1 MSFAT
6 KKPFGKTIRIH
17 FGLLNS
23 IIMEYCERGDL
34 FQKITHY
41 KKNDL
46 TFDEREIW
54 NVLVQILLGLKA
66 LHDRRIF
73 HRDLKSANIFLC
85 KNGAVK
91 IGDMNV
97 SKIAKKGMLYTQT
110 GTPYYASPE
119 VWRDKPYDHK
129 SDIWSLGC
137 IVYEM
142 CALKPPFRADNME
155 GLYKKVIKGSYDKLP
170 SRYSPDLSEVIK
182 MMLSLQPSHR
192 SDCAKLLS
200 LPAVRDRLEERFRL
214 EPDAEENNEFLNTIK
229 IPENLIYL
237 SQNLPK
243 ANYDPIKLRKTAPP
257 VASATEHEI
266 TKPLKNI
273 FLSLNVVSDVRDRSK
288 DPINRLKQVG
298 GQLPV
303 LRNPNANKL
312 RLQNCENVVQN
323 HSIHTNKLRSMEQ
336 RNRHEGPSKHSQMP
350 SLDYGTVRGAE
361 EESGRPNGAHPKGL
375 KNIKLE
381 PIK

>member
-1 MSFAT
+1 
-6 KKPFGKTIRIH
+6 
-17 FGLLNS
+17 
-23 IIMEYCERGDL
+23 MEYCEKGDL
-34 FQKITHY
+34 FQKISHY
-41 KKNDL
+41 KKNDM
-46 TFDEREIW
+46 TFEEREIW

-119 VWRDKPYDHK
+119 VWKDKPYDHK

-142 CALKPPFRADNME
+142 CTLKPPFRAENME
-155 GLYKKVIKGSYDKLP
+155 GLYKKVIKGAYDKLP
-170 SRYSPDLSEVIK
+170 ARYSADLAEVIK
-182 MMLSLQPSHR
+182 MMLHLQPSHR
-192 SDCAKLLS
+192 SDCNKLLS
-200 LPAVRDRLEERFRL
+200 LPTLRDRLDERFKV
-214 EPDAEENNEFLNTIK
+214 EPEGEEISEFLNTIK

-243 ANYDPIKLRKTAPP
+243 ANYDPIRLRKTTPL
-257 VASATEHEI
+257 VASSIEHEV

-273 FLSLNVVSDVRDRSK
+273 FLSLNVMSEAKEKSRD
-288 DPINRLKQVG
+288 PVARLKAG
-298 GQLPV
+298 PTHLPA
-303 LRNPNANKL
+303 LKNPNLNKIRLSNNENSVNNSMNHNKL
-312 RLQNCENVVQN
+312 KSL
-323 HSIHTNKLRSMEQ
+323 EQ
-336 RNRHEGPSKHSQMP
+336 KKRVEAMLGKHLGVP
-350 SLDYGTVRGAE
+350 TGEYGTARLE
-361 EESGRPNGAHPKGL
+361 RSGTHSNGHKGL
-375 KNIKLE
+375 KNVKLE